1 MAETTDSSW
10 ERVVAERLGRMEE
23 KLDNIVLR
31 LADGHK
37 LHLNHGRR
45 ISALERWRAY
55 ILGALAMLSLGLFLL
70 FKVM

>member
-1 MAETTDSSW
+1 MAGTTDSSW

-37 LHLNHGRR
+37 LHLNHGQR
-45 ISALERWRAY
+45 IGALERWRAY
-55 ILGALAMLSLGLFLL
+55 ILGALAVVSIGLLIL